1 MAFAGDGAARR
12 GRLLAGVLGRA
23 LVRLWGRDVM
33 LYVGGVSFFALLAVF
48 PALALLLGFYG
59 AVFTPQEAQVQAAGL
74 SHLLPIGAR
83 DLFAREMTGLTGN
96 SLKAISAQSTVAIVI
111 GVYATHRGFK
121 ALLAGLN
128 FIHDEED
135 PHGFV
140 GFNLLAFVV
149 ALGTFALAT
158 VISGVIL
165 ITRLMGIADDMEIE
179 GYGWIDSEWLW
190 VGLGLVVG
198 FSGLY
203 RYAMSHRQRVVWPAA
218 VAGGIAATALSLVAS
233 WASAFYVDQVS
244 TLGVTF
250 GSIGAVMVF
259 LIWLSWS
266 VNAVFFGGAL
276 ATEIEMVLDGE
287 RERPK
292 LKTRSLKTGAPH
304 RAFRRQS
311 AAPAPRSEDRAAS
324 RR

>member
-1 MAFAGDGAARR
+1 MALAARNAARR
-12 GRLLAGVLGRA
+12 GRLLAGVVGRA

-59 AVFTPQEAQVQAAGL
+59 AVFTPEEAQMQAEGL

-83 DLFAREMTGLTGN
+83 DLFARELTGLTDN
-96 SLKAISAQSTVAIVI
+96 SIRAISAQSTLAIVI
-111 GVYATHRGFK
+111 GAYATHRGFK

-149 ALGTFALAT
+149 ALATFALAT

-165 ITRLMGIADDMEIE
+165 VTRIMGIGRDVEIQ
-179 GYGWIDSEWLW
+179 GYGWIESEWLW
-190 VGLGLVVG
+190 VGLGLVL
-198 FSGLY
+198 GLSCVY
-203 RYAMSHRQRVVWPAA
+203 RYAMSHRQRVIWPAA
-218 VAGGIAATALSLVAS
+218 ITGGIAAAGMALLAS
-233 WASAFYVDQVS
+233 WASAFYVNQIS
-244 TLGVTF
+244 ALGATF
-250 GSIGAVMVF
+250 GSIGAVVVF

-276 ATEIEMVLDGE
+276 ATEIELVLAKD
-287 RERPK
+287 RQKAR

-304 RAFRRQS
+304 RAFRR
-311 AAPAPRSEDRAAS
+311 
-324 RR
+324 

>member
-1 MAFAGDGAARR
+1 MALAARKAARR
-12 GRLLAGVLGRA
+12 GRLLAGVVGRA

-59 AVFTPQEAQVQAAGL
+59 AVFTPEEAQMQAEGL

-83 DLFAREMTGLTGN
+83 DLFARELTGLTDN
-96 SLKAISAQSTVAIVI
+96 SIRVISAQSTLAIVI
-111 GVYATHRGFK
+111 GAYATHRGFK

-149 ALGTFALAT
+149 ALATFALAT

-165 ITRLMGIADDMEIE
+165 VARIMGIGEDMEIQ
-179 GYGWIDSEWLW
+179 GYGWVDSEWLW
-190 VGLGLVVG
+190 VSLGLVL
-198 FSGLY
+198 GLSCVY
-203 RYAMSHRQRVVWPAA
+203 RYAMSHRQRVIWPAA
-218 VAGGIAATALSLVAS
+218 ITGGIAAAAMALLAS
-233 WASAFYVDQVS
+233 WASAFYVNQIS
-244 TLGVTF
+244 ALGATF
-250 GSIGAVMVF
+250 GSIGAVVVF

-276 ATEIEMVLDGE
+276 ATEIEMVLAKDRQKSG
-287 RERPK
+287 

-304 RAFRRQS
+304 RAFRR
-311 AAPAPRSEDRAAS
+311 
-324 RR
+324 